1 MRGVVK
7 FPIAGPPYALSVVR
21 YDTIINHS
29 KSISP
34 GGLCCQGR
42 GPVGFLSPILKEK
55 KKKKDS
61 ICKEKRWRLLGTR
74 FQIKYRSSRPGEM
87 VRRKKHSAW

>member
-29 KSISP
+29 KFISP
-34 GGLCCQGR
+34 GGCVAKAVLS
-42 GPVGFLSPILKEK
+42 GF
-55 KKKKDS
+55 
-61 ICKEKRWRLLGTR
+61 
-74 FQIKYRSSRPGEM
+74 
-87 VRRKKHSAW
+87 